1 MRKVPPKGYN
11 KKEAKSE
18 LEKYE
23 YSNIPD
29 DKKVNVIAIML
40 EAYSDLSDAEG
51 IEFKIDPYRKWHVLE
66 SQSYSG
72 DLITNIFA
80 GGTIDTERKFLTGA
94 TNLPT
99 LRKKT
104 NSYVYY
110 FKEQGYT
117 VEGSHPSSNFFYN
130 RVNINKNLGFDN
142 YYFLENKYENL
153 LNAYF
158 IRDNILLDE
167 ITKLYKENKNTSK
180 PYFSF
185 NVTYQNHGPYPTEDV
200 YHKQYIERKKGY
212 TTEEYNIL
220 NSYFWGIEDTN
231 NAIYDMIQELKQD
244 DEPVVCILF
253 GDHKPWLGNGGS
265 VYTMLG
271 MDMNSNTQEGAKN
284 YYSTPYIIWAND
296 RAKEVL
302 NNEFIGTGE
311 DISPNFLMNK
321 FFELAG
327 YDGNEYMKFT
337 NEVFDKINVI
347 NTDFYYQNGEFTKE
361 LTEENKKLLEKF
373 NKVQYYQMNE
383 FKNK

>member
-158 IRDNILLDE
+158 IE
-167 ITKLYKENKNTSK
+167 I
-180 PYFSF
+180 
-185 NVTYQNHGPYPTEDV
+185 
-200 YHKQYIERKKGY
+200 I
-212 TTEEYNIL
+212 
-220 NSYFWGIEDTN
+220 
-231 NAIYDMIQELKQD
+231 
-244 DEPVVCILF
+244 
-253 GDHKPWLGNGGS
+253 
-265 VYTMLG
+265 
-271 MDMNSNTQEGAKN
+271 
-284 YYSTPYIIWAND
+284 
-296 RAKEVL
+296 
-302 NNEFIGTGE
+302 
-311 DISPNFLMNK
+311 
-321 FFELAG
+321 
-327 YDGNEYMKFT
+327 
-337 NEVFDKINVI
+337 
-347 NTDFYYQNGEFTKE
+347 FY
-361 LTEENKKLLEKF
+361 
-373 NKVQYYQMNE
+373 
-383 FKNK
+383 